1 MFFRDRKMLEG
12 TEKSIQLDTPH
23 SSDLPLKT
31 FNQESILSFFEDW
44 VTFFIF
50 RQRDFA
56 LKLKGEMFT
65 GQIGSLLSS
74 RLTFA
79 KFFPSRLFLHQSKH
93 I

>member
-1 MFFRDRKMLEG
+1 MFFTDRKMLEG

-74 RLTFA
+74 GLTFA

>member
-1 MFFRDRKMLEG
+1 MFFTDRKMLEG

-23 SSDLPLKT
+23 SSDPSIED
-31 FNQESILSFFEDW
+31 FEESILSFFEDW